1 MASNFN
7 QKTKTDKEMNESKKT
22 KSYNLLTLVIWV
34 DTTTLNAGPIGAD
47 FSSSSP
53 TAGSFWRVDLM
64 SWKSTMSW
72 GRWSEWIDLSRI
84 LKIASWKASK
94 KELAI

>member
-1 MASNFN
+1 LKN
-7 QKTKTDKEMNESKKT
+7 QTFHPQDSEGLQQLDGVGLNEGQNGIQLQSKNKNRNQMNHKT
-22 KSYNLLTLVIWV
+22 KSYDLLTLVIWV

-64 SWKSTMSW
+64 SWKSTMS
-72 GRWSEWIDLSRI
+72 
-84 LKIASWKASK
+84 
-94 KELAI
+94 